1 MKAAPGQIRFSTMHR
16 PENSISCDELSFAD
30 GFITLLRRSRRWL
43 RPDSERPNCFPS
55 QMRLPWIL
63 NICFVVAGTRQS
75 RLRTSRLAFRILFF
89 LPLEKSTSQLF
100 REESSFLWSI
110 SIFQLFP
117 LSFSVRSNKSKRRMV
132 KERWK
137 DSEIPTRLRI
147 SLFS

>member
-89 LPLEKSTSQLF
+89 LPLEIPSLRVNYFEKKVHFCGLF
-100 REESSFLWSI
+100 QFSNCSLFSSLLI
-110 SIFQLFP
+110 
-117 LSFSVRSNKSKRRMV
+117 RNNKSGRRMV

-137 DSEIPTRLRI
+137 DSEIPTD
-147 SLFS
+147 